1 MAYQLPADVSARV
14 QAQLATGV
22 FPTADDV
29 LREALDS
36 LERRQQSLQ
45 RLQAMVREAEEDVA
59 AGRVGEFN
67 AEQTMHAVNERIS
80 ASRSKV

>member
-1 MAYQLPADVSARV
+1 MAYQLPADVDARV
-14 QAQLATGV
+14 QAQLATGI

-59 AGRVGEFN
+59 AGRVGCFD
-67 AEQTMHAVNERIS
+67 AEATMRAVMARVEAVR
-80 ASRSKV
+80 SRA